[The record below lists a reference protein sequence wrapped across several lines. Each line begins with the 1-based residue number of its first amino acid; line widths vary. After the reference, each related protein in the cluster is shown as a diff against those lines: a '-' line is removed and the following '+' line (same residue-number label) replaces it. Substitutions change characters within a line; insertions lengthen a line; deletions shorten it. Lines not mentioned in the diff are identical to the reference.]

1 MRQSGFFDLVV
12 GMMIL
17 ALVLGILWGIG
28 LISYNA
34 TFHAHAVL
42 AAGDGPVPATL
53 EEARLLPDFVEYN
66 FKQDLNLLAQS
77 YGAFGTLA
85 LILVVVA
92 FVCLLYMRFVSP
104 IVRAD
109 DSLRIAHGSTARWG
123 SMRRPFL

>member
-53 EEARLLPDFVEYN
+53 EEARLLPGFCGV
-66 FKQDLNLLAQS
+66 
-77 YGAFGTLA
+77 
-85 LILVVVA
+85 
-92 FVCLLYMRFVSP
+92 
-104 IVRAD
+104 
-109 DSLRIAHGSTARWG
+109 
-123 SMRRPFL
+123 

>member
-53 EEARLLPDFVEYN
+53 EEAGCCR
-66 FKQDLNLLAQS
+66 
-77 YGAFGTLA
+77 
-85 LILVVVA
+85 ILWSITSS
-92 FVCLLYMRFVSP
+92 R
-104 IVRAD
+104 
-109 DSLRIAHGSTARWG
+109 T
-123 SMRRPFL
+123 

>member
-12 GMMIL
+12 GMLIL

-85 LILVVVA
+85 LILVGVA
-92 FVCLLYMRFVSP
+92 LSACCTCALCLPSS
-104 IVRAD
+104 VRTIPCA
-109 DSLRIAHGSTARWG
+109 LPMGSTARWG
-123 SMRRPFL
+123 SMRWPFL